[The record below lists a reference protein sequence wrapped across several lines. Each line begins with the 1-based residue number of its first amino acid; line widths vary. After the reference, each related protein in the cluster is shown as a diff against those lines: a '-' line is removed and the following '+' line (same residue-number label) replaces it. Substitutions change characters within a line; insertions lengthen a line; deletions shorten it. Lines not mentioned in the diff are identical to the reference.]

1 MTKNIANAVRFDR
14 VRVNALNM
22 GWTATPGE
30 HVTQM
35 RWHGRSENWLA
46 EVDREQRFGPLLR
59 AEDVARAIAF
69 LASDES
75 ALMTGAIVDFDQ
87 TVIGVYPDYTRKD

>member
-22 GWTATPGE
+22 GWTATPDE

-46 EVDREQRFGPLLR
+46 EVDRE
-59 AEDVARAIAF
+59 
-69 LASDES
+69 
-75 ALMTGAIVDFDQ
+75 
-87 TVIGVYPDYTRKD
+87 

>member
-35 RWHGRSENWLA
+35 R
-46 EVDREQRFGPLLR
+46 
-59 AEDVARAIAF
+59 
-69 LASDES
+69 
-75 ALMTGAIVDFDQ
+75 
-87 TVIGVYPDYTRKD
+87 